1 MYSMHGNLDVRFN
14 RNCKHQRSLTGGS
27 LLPLTEAVTRWDI
40 FKVAT
45 PRDHVFPRATVIDWA
60 QSIRK
65 TSRR

>member
-1 MYSMHGNLDVRFN
+1 MRDNLDVTFN
-14 RNCKHQRSLTGGS
+14 RNCKYQRSLKGVS

-45 PRDHVFPRATVIDWA
+45 PHDHVFPCATVIDWA

-65 TSRR
+65 TTRR